1 MNISLTEDD
10 LSQMPSALRTSLL
23 HWQMT
28 KMSAI
33 GQTPVHRHPSQPKET
48 AIQLSLLTEPENQV
62 PDPETNDNH
71 VTLTK
76 PQDRVP
82 QLETKHTHVTLTQLY
97 DAGITKPGMP
107 IRVRLKK
114 DIARKRGRSYFDN
127 LRISDRG
134 TIIYEGNEFNKPSPL
149 VAKINGSSAPG
160 WDYVEAKV
168 DGVWVRLEQLRQSLR
183 QTSVN

>member
-33 GQTPVHRHPSQPKET
+33 GQTPVHRHPSQPKEAT
-48 AIQLSLLTEPENQV
+48 IQLSLLTEPENQV
-62 PDPETNDNH
+62 PEP
-71 VTLTK
+71 
-76 PQDRVP
+76 
-82 QLETKHTHVTLTQLY
+82 ETKHTHVALTQLY
-97 DAGITKPGMP
+97 DAGITKPGMF

-134 TIIYEGNEFNKPSPL
+134 TIIYEGNEFNKPRPL
-149 VAKINGSSAPG
+149 VAKINGTSAPG

-168 DGVWVRLEQLRQSLR
+168 DEVWVRLEQLRQSLR